1 MIKLLVVLMIAV
13 IIFILVYLSSGGN
26 TKTAAILAGLATA
39 LAFAGPYIV
48 NLVETEESNTETMQ
62 ENANPVDASTDFNDK
77 NSFDNK
83 EKSDQTTQTENSS
96 FTKKSTSTFDLE
108 LSIDKI
114 ADVNKEIQGIESKVL
129 ENTGAQIDEIGRA
142 HV

>member
-96 FTKKSTSTFDLE
+96 FTKSQLQHLTWS
-108 LSIDKI
+108 
-114 ADVNKEIQGIESKVL
+114 
-129 ENTGAQIDEIGRA
+129 
-142 HV
+142 